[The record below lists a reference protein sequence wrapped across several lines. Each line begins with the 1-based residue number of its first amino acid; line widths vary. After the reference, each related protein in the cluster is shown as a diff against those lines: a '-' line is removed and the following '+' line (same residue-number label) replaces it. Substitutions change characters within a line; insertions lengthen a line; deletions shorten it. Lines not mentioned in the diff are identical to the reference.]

1 MSLIRKYIPYV
12 LAATLFI
19 QGLYFTHHI
28 LIALIGLIIV
38 FGIIV
43 IKNQHTK
50 IPQDKVFYFFVLF
63 FVYHLIGYV
72 TFLEKGMLVYDL
84 LRSFFYVLVYLT
96 IHQIYDEQFMVDFK
110 KAFLLV
116 TMVGGSIASCLAYL
130 LDFFSI
136 NAICY

>member
-116 TMVGGSIASCLAYL
+116 TMVGSIASCLAYL

>member
-63 FVYHLIGYV
+63 FCLSSNRLCDFSGKRYV
-72 TFLEKGMLVYDL
+72 SL
-84 LRSFFYVLVYLT
+84 
-96 IHQIYDEQFMVDFK
+96 
-110 KAFLLV
+110 
-116 TMVGGSIASCLAYL
+116 
-130 LDFFSI
+130 
-136 NAICY
+136 